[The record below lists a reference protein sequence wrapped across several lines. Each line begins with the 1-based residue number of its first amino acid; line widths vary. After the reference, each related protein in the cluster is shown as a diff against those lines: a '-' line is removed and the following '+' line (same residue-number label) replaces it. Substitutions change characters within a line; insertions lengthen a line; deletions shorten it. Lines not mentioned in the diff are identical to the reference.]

1 MTVRLNIPQA
11 RREREHEQRPAYV
24 IDTERTNQGN
34 GPATDAQAK
43 PEPRKLDFVWADDI
57 EPNIAEP
64 GLVDGLLSRVG
75 ISVAYGEST
84 AGKTFV
90 VVDLACCI
98 AALRLW
104 RGLDIEPGVVVYI
117 AAEAPKSVERRVWA
131 WKRYHGVEHVPLVVV
146 RSTVDL
152 LSTDT
157 DAILALLAQI
167 RAEHGQIAL
176 VVIDTLAR
184 AMVGNESS
192 SEDMGRYVAACSKIR
207 EEAQTQVLSVH
218 HCGKDTAK
226 GARGWS
232 GLRAA
237 TDVELE
243 ISEGSITV
251 SKNRD
256 ERSGQT
262 YGFKLEE
269 VELGT
274 NSKGRTITTCVAIE
288 ADPPS
293 GGRKKKNKVGANAG
307 IVFDA
312 LTATINDHP
321 QEPPLAPDIPFHVK
335 GATVEQWREASIRYL
350 PQEDAYRKNEAFK
363 RAMQS
368 LVASH
373 LVHHVEGFVW
383 LP

>member
-1 MTVRLNIPQA
+1 MTVRMDMGGA
-11 RREREHEQRPAYV
+11 RREREQEQREQTKAK
-24 IDTERTNQGN
+24 GN
-34 GPATDAQAK
+34 GKAQIGAQQTAAPAQA
-43 PEPRKLDFVWADDI
+43 PRKLDFVWADDI
-57 EPNIAEP
+57 EPAIAEP
-64 GLVDGLLSRVG
+64 GLVEGLLGLVG
-75 ISVAYGEST
+75 ITVAYGEST

-90 VVDLACCI
+90 IVDLSCCI
-98 AALRLW
+98 ASQRFW

-131 WKRYHGVEHVPLVVV
+131 WKRYHNVDHVPLVVV
-146 RSTVDL
+146 RSTVNL
-152 LSTDT
+152 LSADT
-157 DAILALLAQI
+157 DAILALLAEI
-167 RAEHGQIAL
+167 RREHGRIAL

-184 AMVGNESS
+184 AMIGNESS
-192 SEDMGRYVAACSKIR
+192 SEDMGQYVAACSRIR

-243 ISEGSITV
+243 IGGECIRVT
-251 SKNRD
+251 KNRD

-274 NSKGRTITTCVAIE
+274 NSKGRTITTCVAVE
-288 ADPPS
+288 SDLPPA
-293 GGRKKKNKVGANAG
+293 RKRKHKRGTNEQ
-307 IVFDA
+307 IVFEA
-312 LTATINDHP
+312 LTAGISDNP
-321 QEPPLAPDIPFHVK
+321 RQAPAAKEIPPHVQ
-335 GATVEQWREASIRYL
+335 GATVEQWREAAMRYL
-350 PQEDAYRKNEAFK
+350 PQEGAYRKKEAFK
-363 RAMQS
+363 RAMLS
-368 LVASH
+368 LVASQE
-373 LVHHVEGFVW
+373 VHHVDGFAW

>member
-1 MTVRLNIPQA
+1 MAPIHMGAAKAQHVRGDPEIID
-11 RREREHEQRPAYV
+11 PA
-24 IDTERTNQGN
+24 DRTKGN
-34 GPATDAQAK
+34 SHATS
-43 PEPRKLDFVWADDI
+43 EPRKLDFVWADDI

-64 GLVDGLLSRVG
+64 GLVDGLLGLVG

-131 WKRYHGVEHVPLVVV
+131 WKRYQGVEHVSLVVI

-157 DAILALLAQI
+157 DAILALLAEI
-167 RAEHGQIAL
+167 RAEHGRIAL

-192 SEDMGRYVAACSKIR
+192 SEDMGRYVAACSRIR

-243 ISEGSITV
+243 ICEGSITV

-269 VELGT
+269 VDLGT
-274 NSKGRTITTCVAIE
+274 NSKGRTITTCVAID
-288 ADPPS
+288 ADAPS
-293 GGRKKKNKVGANAG
+293 GGRRKKHKLGSNAG

-312 LTATINDHP
+312 LTATIADQP
-321 QEPPLAPDIPFHVK
+321 QEPPAAPDIPFHVK
-335 GATVEQWREASIRYL
+335 GATIEQWRDASLRYL
-350 PQEDAYRKNEAFK
+350 PQEGAFRKNEAFK

-368 LVASH
+368 LVAGR